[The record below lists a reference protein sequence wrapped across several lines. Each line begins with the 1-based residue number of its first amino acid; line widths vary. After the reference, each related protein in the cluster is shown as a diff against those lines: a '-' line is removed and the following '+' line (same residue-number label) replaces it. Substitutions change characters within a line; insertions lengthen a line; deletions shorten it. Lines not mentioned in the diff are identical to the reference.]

1 MKKESTELFK
11 QNLIFLL
18 KREHMNYSDCDRIL
32 GKTSFGYTARLV
44 SPTSKSI
51 PTKEVFDR
59 ILMNFGV
66 TRNVMMK
73 EDVSK
78 MSRDVLNS
86 YICMDE
92 LELIT
97 KDPTYESPFIKA
109 KRINWKTQA
118 EFRCGIIDQV
128 SQGFSGELPDEY
140 TWLDHVKKGYFALIG
155 NNYLIRPL
163 IGVEEIIYGNKRL
176 QIDKSTLKGGLIMS
190 DEKYSVVGVYDS
202 SIEQNPILDEKF
214 DELERQIE
222 NSISLREIHNSIA
235 RKQKEEKKLDAEPEG
250 NAVKK
255 EENMTSNSV
264 LSTSGSDSSSSTS
277 ENDDFD
283 EIFFPDDD
291 YNYGL
296 LETGYFAEYL
306 RKIGV
311 RLETKKQKRRF
322 YDTKDLKDTEDYVVF
337 VNRMNAPDAVKS
349 EICDRI
355 IKKSIKPE
363 WFEAVRLMPYGKEVN
378 TDIDLIKAKKMI
390 DDSHYGMENVKS
402 QIIQLLAVMKST
414 GKNPGRILCLD
425 GPPGVGKTS
434 IAKAI
439 AKAMGREFVS
449 ISGPSLDEGID
460 VVGDRESYKSA
471 GPGRIAKALMAA
483 GTQNPVILIDEI
495 DKIKPNDSYRSPA
508 PALHEVLDPEQNAFF
523 RDVYLNMPI
532 DLSKVLFILT
542 SNDQDAIIP
551 SLKDRMQIVSLPGY
565 TVDEKFKI
573 AKQYTVPKVAKAVG
587 FGSSVFL
594 VDDAAIEFIVNGY
607 APEAGVRELERCL
620 FNIASKHITE
630 CELKNSYITDLTVR
644 KDDVEKYLGLAKYS
658 SKEMNTNLQVGNAIG
673 LSVSSLTGGEALKVE
688 VITCHGKGELHC
700 TGNLKDV
707 IQESASVAF
716 TYIKKKFENN
726 ERYDDFFNKHDFH
739 LHIPGGAIPKDGP
752 SAGITFATAF
762 YSLFVEQPPVS
773 GLAMTGEIDLNG
785 DVLRIGGVKAKLLGA
800 IAAGM
805 TKVIL
810 PLENAKD
817 LQDIPYDVKSKL
829 EIHCVSSADEVFAI
843 AFDNDAEENS
853 YFDDYGR
860 VF

>member
-1 MKKESTELFK
+1 MIKKENVELLK
-11 QNLIFLL
+11 NNLIFLL
-18 KREHMNYSDCDRIL
+18 KREHMNYSDCDRAL

-59 ILMNFGV
+59 ILLNFGV

-78 MSRDVLNS
+78 MDREVLNS
-86 YICMDE
+86 YIYMDE
-92 LELIT
+92 LELLT
-97 KDPTYESPFIKA
+97 KDPTYESFFIKTKKLDWQPQTEL
-109 KRINWKTQA
+109 KR
-118 EFRCGIIDQV
+118 RIIDHL
-128 SQGFSGELPDEY
+128 SQGFAGELPENY
-140 TWLDHVKKGYFALIG
+140 RWLENITKGYYSLAENDYNFQ
-155 NNYLIRPL
+155 PL
-163 IGVEEIIYGNKRL
+163 IEVEEFDFNVKRVQL
-176 QIDKSTLKGGLIMS
+176 DSSTIKGGLNMLN
-190 DEKYSVVGVYDS
+190 EKRGVVRVYDS
-202 SIEQNPILDEKF
+202 SEIQSSILEEKF
-214 DELERQIE
+214 EELERQIE
-222 NSISLREIHNSIA
+222 STISLREIHNSIMQ
-235 RKQKEEKKLDAEPEG
+235 KQKEKLDAASKE

-255 EENMTSNSV
+255 EENMTSNSEWNTN
-264 LSTSGSDSSSSTS
+264 SSDSSSYSS
-277 ENDDFD
+277 ENDELDA
-283 EIFFPDDD
+283 IFFPDDD

-306 RKIGV
+306 RKNDI
-311 RLETKKQKRRF
+311 RLDTKKQKRRF
-322 YDTKDLKDTEDYVVF
+322 YEIRKIEDAEEYIVF
-337 VNRMNAPDAVKS
+337 LNRMNAPDAVKN

-363 WFEAVRLMPYGKEVN
+363 WFEAVRMMPYGKENN
-378 TDIDLIKAKKMI
+378 TDIDLVKAKQMI
-390 DDSHYGMENVKS
+390 DESHYGMDNVKS
-402 QIIQLLAVMKST
+402 QIIQLLAIMKNT
-414 GKNPGRILCLD
+414 GRTPGRILCLD

-434 IAKAI
+434 IVKAI
-439 AKAMGREFVS
+439 AKAMGRPFVL
-449 ISGPSLDEGID
+449 ISAPSLDEGID

-471 GPGRIAKALMAA
+471 GPGRIAKALMEA

-508 PALHEVLDPEQNAFF
+508 PALHQVLDPAQNAFF
-523 RDVYLNMPI
+523 KDVYLNMPI

-565 TVDEKFKI
+565 TADEKLKI
-573 AKQYTVPKVAKAVG
+573 AKRYIIPEVAKEDG
-587 FGSSVFL
+587 FGSAMFAFD
-594 VDDAAIEFIVNGY
+594 DDAIDFIVNGY
-607 APEAGVRELERCL
+607 APEAGVRELKRCL
-620 FNIASKHITE
+620 ENIAGMHIKE
-630 CELKNSYITDLTVR
+630 CALKGSYVTDLTVG
-644 KDDVEKYLGLAKYS
+644 KGDVEKYLGPTKYG
-658 SKEMNTNLQVGNAIG
+658 SKRINTNLRVGNAIG

-688 VITCHGKGELHC
+688 VITCPGKGELHC

-726 ERYDDFFNKHDFH
+726 EMYDEFFNKHDFH

-762 YSLFVEQPPVS
+762 YSLFTEQIPNS
-773 GLAMTGEIDLNG
+773 RLAMTGEMDLNG
-785 DVLRIGGVKAKLLGA
+785 DVLPIGGVKAKLLGA

-805 TKVIL
+805 TKVVL
-810 PLENAKD
+810 PQENERD
-817 LQDIPYDVKSKL
+817 LQDIPNDIKNKL

-843 AFDNDAEENS
+843 AFDNDVDENFD
-853 YFDDYGR
+853 FDDYDR